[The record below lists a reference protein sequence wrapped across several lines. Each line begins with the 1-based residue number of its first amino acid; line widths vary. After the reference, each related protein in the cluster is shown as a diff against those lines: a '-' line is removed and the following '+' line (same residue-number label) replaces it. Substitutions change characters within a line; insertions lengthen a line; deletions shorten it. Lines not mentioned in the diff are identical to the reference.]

1 MRALRWLCGVV
12 GTLVVFVLSVVGGVL
27 LHSNTPSARRLAVSE
42 VNSILA
48 PSFQGRIRVD
58 SLGRLSLFGLSGAN
72 LTIEDPTGRPVLVAR
87 GVRVRIATLDA
98 LRSVLMGKT
107 EPVTVRLS
115 DVSIDTLD
123 VRLDTDEKGQ
133 LDLVNAFAPR
143 TPSAPATVA
152 DPTARGFRLTIP
164 RIAWKHAWVHGLMA
178 GVPPVDADVDDFRGA
193 FTYSP
198 EALEGD
204 VAQAKIIGRH
214 IANGADVVG
223 SLDGHVRQPSDPT
236 AKLEAHAHWV
246 GVAAGI
252 QHSAQA
258 SIVDDR
264 VDAVVDVPRT
274 EPAKIRALWPG
285 SPIERSTK
293 AHVEAHGSLADADVV
308 VHAGVGEASLDARGK
323 LSFAAIY
330 TAKLTLEARDID
342 VHELAA
348 SAPITRLGLTGA
360 VSADR
365 KPDGVVSGEVNLRF
379 LGGKVGTNV
388 VPAASIRGSG
398 SLSAARQVNAVASVV
413 VDEPGAP
420 THLDLRVFPKAGS
433 SAVHFDLAAKSV
445 DLDRVPELRHA
456 LRGSFGVF
464 ATGEL
469 DVGPMTIDGQVRGA
483 ADGIVQG
490 ATRVESAT
498 IEGSAEGA
506 IAAPRIEL
514 AVRARGIVAGGLH
527 FTSAAVDARGST
539 SAAHVTSSVRG
550 PDAPDMDAS
559 ADIGLGHVVSV
570 DALRV
575 ALARRGQRALVTARK
590 VMVGGGDVR
599 VDDGR
604 IEGIGEP
611 MTVSL
616 AMTPGTLRVLAATRG
631 LDLASVARLA
641 SIEKNLKGGTL
652 SFDTDLRLQRQGAAG
667 RMTLDLKQAALGTV
681 TDVTGHVEASLEG
694 RRVAA
699 KAHVEASGIGSVDVD
714 APKVE
719 LASGETMSVAAWRGA
734 WGAIDIDAN
743 TDLAT
748 ATALIPPDQLPVSRA
763 RGKVH
768 IKGHLA
774 RDDARDFT
782 PDLTLSVTTEK
793 LELAAKTPTSRDI
806 DGVLVFPPPAW
817 HIEGIDLVVDGHIDG
832 HSGALRLSTQA
843 HDTQGP
849 LAQLDLGSKQFPYA
863 EALHDTASLE
873 TRLRTT
879 PFDVHLVIP
888 ERGLG
893 KVPAILK
900 QSYVTGRLQAD
911 VKASGTLLAPKV
923 DVTASLRRADY
934 TGNGASGLPLDLD
947 VVAHYDGA
955 RGTASVKAHS
965 ADKELLDLE
974 AQVDAAVAGLL
985 AWIDSSTE
993 TSPAWKASAR
1003 AHVTGYPLASIA
1015 LLDDKLV
1022 AGQLSGDISV
1032 ADLHANAHADATLTI
1047 DALSVGSVTYKSASI
1062 HLKGDGHVLDGT
1074 VRIDQTDGFVETKAH
1089 APASWGA
1096 AMVPALDPAQ
1106 PLDFNLS
1113 AKNFR
1118 IAALLPF
1125 VDGTL
1130 DELDGRLDAETHVQL
1145 DPSKNTAQASGTM
1158 ALSSGTVEA
1167 VAGGGELHDIAA
1179 SLKLAP
1185 DGTLTLERL
1194 TAKGLTGQLEAS
1206 GTAKL
1211 DGVTLQSAKA
1221 VIVIPSHSAMPLT
1234 ASGTEVGNVDGRIEV
1249 SELTSEGGKA
1259 MDVKVEIPQL
1269 RIALPEGSS
1278 TDPQALGEM
1287 AKVRIGAHR
1296 GDPLTFV
1303 LLPLDPVQPV
1313 APPTKAGATKLT
1325 MEAHLGDVE
1334 VIRGTQ
1340 LKVNLDGRVNVVN
1353 GGGAAQVTGQ
1363 IHLKRGGVLDV
1374 QGKKFTV
1381 EDGTV
1386 TLVGADPSNPEVVV
1400 KASWTAPEG
1409 TVVYAVFDGPLKT
1422 GKVTLS
1428 SEPTLPQQ
1436 EIVELLLFGT
1446 ADGTQAQGATP
1457 ADSAIGTASGQA
1469 AQPLNHAL
1477 GQLGLGAVS
1486 AKIDTTE
1493 AANPRPEVE
1502 VQIARDISIQIAV
1515 VLGQPPPG
1523 VNPDHTLLT
1532 IDWRFL
1538 TKWSL
1543 ASTVGDAGTT
1553 IFDLLWQRR
1562 Y

>member
-1 MRALRWLCGVV
+1 MRAFRWLCGTV

-27 LHSNTPSARRLAVSE
+27 LHANTPSARRLAVNE
-42 VNSILA
+42 VNTILA
-48 PSFQGRIRVD
+48 PSLQGRIRLD
-58 SLGRLSLFGLSGAN
+58 SLGQLGLFGISGAN
-72 LTIEDPTGRPVLVAR
+72 VTIEDPSGRPVIVAR
-87 GVRVRIATLDA
+87 GVRARIATYDA
-98 LRSVLMGKT
+98 LRSALLGKRAPLT
-107 EPVTVRLS
+107 ITLT
-115 DVSIDTLD
+115 DVSVDTLD
-123 VRLDTDEKGQ
+123 VRVDTDDKGQ
-133 LDLVNAFAPR
+133 LDLANAFAPR
-143 TPSAPATVA
+143 TPSAP
-152 DPTARGFRLTIP
+152 DPTARGVRLTIP
-164 RIAWKHAWVHGLMA
+164 RIAWRHAWVHGLIA
-178 GVPPVDADVDDFRGA
+178 GVPPVDVDVDDFRGA

-204 VAQAKIIGRH
+204 VSKATILGRH
-214 IANGADVVG
+214 IVHGADVAG

-274 EPAKIRALWPG
+274 EPAKIRALWPA
-285 SPIERSTK
+285 SPFERSAQ

-323 LSFAAIY
+323 LSFAAID
-330 TAKLTLEARDID
+330 TAKLTFEARDVD
-342 VHELAA
+342 VHDVAA

-360 VSADR
+360 VSAER
-365 KPDGVVSGEVNLRF
+365 KPDGAVSGEVNLRF

-398 SLSAARQVNAVASVV
+398 SLSATRQVNAVATVV

-433 SAVHFDLAAKSV
+433 FAVHFDLAAKSI
-445 DLDRVPELRHA
+445 DLDRVPELKHA

-469 DVGPMTIDGQVRGA
+469 DVGPMTIDVQARGA
-483 ADGIVQG
+483 ADEIVQG

-498 IEGSAEGA
+498 VEGSAAGA
-506 IAAPRIEL
+506 IAAPRIDL

-527 FTSAAVDARGST
+527 FTSAAVDAHGSAR
-539 SAAHVTSSVRG
+539 AAHVTSSVRG

-559 ADIGLGHVVSV
+559 ADIGLLGHDVSV

-575 ALARRGQRALVTARK
+575 ALSRRGQRALVTARK
-590 VMVGGGDVR
+590 VVVGGGDVR

-611 MTVSL
+611 VTVSL
-616 AMTPGTLRVLAATRG
+616 AMIPGTLRVLAVAHG
-631 LDLASVARLA
+631 IDLACVARLA
-641 SIEKNLKGGTL
+641 NIEKNLKGGTL
-652 SFDTDLRLQRQGAAG
+652 SVDADLRLQRQDAQG
-667 RMTLDLKQAALGTV
+667 RVALDLKQAALGTV
-681 TDVTGHVEASLEG
+681 KDVTGHVEMSLEG
-694 RRVAA
+694 RKVSA

-714 APKVE
+714 APKLV
-719 LASGETMSVAAWRGA
+719 LASSETTSVAAWRGA

-748 ATALIPPDQLPVSRA
+748 ATALLPPDQLPVSRA
-763 RGKVH
+763 RGKIH
-768 IKGHLA
+768 LEGHLA

-782 PDLTLSVTTEK
+782 PDLTLTVTTEK
-793 LELAAKTPTSRDI
+793 LELVARTPTSRDI
-806 DGVLVFPPPAW
+806 DGVIVFPRPAW

-832 HSGALRLSTQA
+832 DSGALTLSTQA
-843 HDTQGP
+843 HDTKGP
-849 LAQLDLGSKQFPYA
+849 LAQLDLASKQFPYA
-863 EALHDTASLE
+863 EALHDTGSLE
-873 TRLRTT
+873 ARLRTT

-893 KVPAILK
+893 SLPPILK

-947 VVAHYDGA
+947 VVAHYDGV

-974 AQVDAAVAGLL
+974 AQVDAAVAALL
-985 AWIDSSTE
+985 ASIDSSTE

-1003 AHVTGYPLASIA
+1003 AHVTGYPLSSIA
-1015 LLDDKLV
+1015 VLDDKLV

-1032 ADLHANAHADATLTI
+1032 ADLHADAHADAALTI

-1062 HLKGDGHVLDGT
+1062 HLKADGHVLDGT

-1089 APASWGA
+1089 APASWGV
-1096 AMVPALDPAQ
+1096 AMIPALDRAQ

-1158 ALSSGTVEA
+1158 ALSHGTVEA

-1179 SLKLAP
+1179 NLKLAP

-1211 DGVTLQSAKA
+1211 DGVSLQSAKA
-1221 VIVIPSHSAMPLT
+1221 VIVIPSHAPIPLT
-1234 ASGTEVGNVDGRIEV
+1234 ASGTDVGNVDGRIEL

-1259 MDVKVEIPQL
+1259 MDVKVEVPQL

-1296 GDPLTFV
+1296 GDALTFV
-1303 LLPLDPVQPV
+1303 LLPIDPVQPV
-1313 APPTKAGATKLT
+1313 APPTKAGTTKLT

-1436 EIVELLLFGT
+1436 EIVQLLLFGT
-1446 ADGTQAQGATP
+1446 ADGTQAQTATP
-1457 ADSAIGTASGQA
+1457 TDSAIGTAGGQA

-1477 GQLGLGAVS
+1477 GQLGLGAFS
-1486 AKIDTTE
+1486 AKIDTTQ

-1502 VQIARDISIQIAV
+1502 VQIARDISVQIAV

-1532 IDWRFL
+1532 VDWRFL